1 MVSLDNCR
9 LTDYP
14 AVSDW
19 DEDSVYGDNSLFQN
33 RNSGIPHVNKFL
45 QSRLLNPMPVGSNC
59 TVYKSASS
67 PYYMR
72 PAYNN
77 HSRDIIQESPLLQ
90 VHTMD
95 KRDGDQFVSRHSPAV
110 ERLHNLMT
118 ARGLLVQYTMLS
130 MGGLMPSRIYTYNAK
145 CGNMVTYGCGPSTEE
160 AIENAAAKFL
170 EKLELTPLKVD
181 DYLLNAMSSLGI
193 ESEVNVKYKNC
204 IGILQEYCQARGLDL
219 PKYEY
224 HKNTDIKNK
233 SLMYSVICSIGQFK
247 STGVGISKQSAKNH
261 AARLTYN
268 QIISSN
274 AITDQNL
281 TSNTRK
287 EKPIDFGQISSKN
300 EAKNEAAE
308 IALDQIYHGRNNTK
322 LSVNYIGTLQEKC
335 VARGWEFPKYEYYQ
349 ENIDEIHKLF
359 YSVICSVGPHKSTGV
374 GSSKQ
379 LAKNQAA
386 QFVCD
391 QINLDQE
398 ITSVLHSNYACDKVD
413 ECKSNVMKRKNID
426 PCDWIYPMKQWYKQ
440 LSSSEKECMQKLRGC
455 ISWEDINMTPFE
467 FLTKLANEEDFN
479 ATYEQ
484 LSDNDNEKLVYGA
497 IRIYVATK
505 YIVMFIGEGITD
517 AEAQNSVAQNTLT
530 FIKHVKLNI

>member
-1 MVSLDNCR
+1 MISRANCS

-14 AVSDW
+14 AVSNW
-19 DEDSVYGDNSLFQN
+19 GEDSVYGDNLLFQN
-33 RNSGIPHVNKFL
+33 RNSDIPYFNKFL
-45 QSRLLNPMPVGSNC
+45 RRRLLNPMPVGSNC

-67 PYYMR
+67 PYDMR

-77 HSRDIIQESPLLQ
+77 YSRNIIQEPPLPQ
-90 VHTMD
+90 MHTMD
-95 KRDGDQFVSRHSPAV
+95 KRDGDQFVRRHSPAV
-110 ERLHNLMT
+110 ERLHNLMA

-130 MGGLMPSRIYTYNAK
+130 TEGLMPSRIFTYNAK

-160 AIENAAAKFL
+160 AVEDAAAKFL
-170 EKLELTPLKVD
+170 EKLEFTPVQVD
-181 DYLLNAMSSLGI
+181 DHLLNSMSSLDI
-193 ESEVNVKYKNC
+193 ESKVNMKYNNC

-233 SLMYSVICSIGQFK
+233 SLMFSVICSIGQFK
-247 STGVGISKQSAKNH
+247 STGVGTSKQIAKNL

-274 AITDQNL
+274 AITNQNL
-281 TSNTRK
+281 TSNSRK
-287 EKPIDFGQISSKN
+287 KKPIDFGQSSSKN
-300 EAKNEAAE
+300 EAKNDAAK
-308 IALDQIYHGRNNTK
+308 IALDHGKNKTK
-322 LSVNYIGTLQEKC
+322 LSFNYIGTLQEKC
-335 VARGWEFPKYEYYQ
+335 VARGWELPKYEYYQ

-379 LAKNQAA
+379 VAKNQAA
-386 QFVCD
+386 QFVYD

-398 ITSVLHSNYACDKVD
+398 KTSVLHSNYAHDKVD
-413 ECKSNVMKRKNID
+413 ECKSNVMKQKNID
-426 PCDWIYPMKQWYKQ
+426 PCDWIYPMKLWYRQ
-440 LSSSEKECMQKLRGC
+440 LSSSKKECMQKLKGC
-455 ISWEDINMTPFE
+455 ISWENINMTPFE

-484 LSDNDNEKLVYGA
+484 LSNNDNEKPVYGA
-497 IRIYVATK
+497 IRLYVATK
-505 YIVMFIGEGITD
+505 FIVMFIGEGITD
-517 AEAQNSVAQNTLT
+517 AEAQNSVAKNTLT
-530 FIKHVKLNI
+530 FIKHIKLNI